1 MTGRRLDRAALTL
14 GIAAMLSSLF
24 ALTTGAAAPVDLV
37 EVGGIGVVVL
47 LVLGL
52 LAVLGGV
59 GNRVV
64 LVIVAGVGLVVA
76 ALLQLAQ
83 LGRHA
88 NWLGGNA
95 STLSLMGGL
104 GLGLLAIGLTNRLTR
119 IDQGRR

>member
-24 ALTTGAAAPVDLV
+24 ALTTGAAAPFDLV

-59 GNRVV
+59 GDRVV
-64 LVIVAGVGLVVA
+64 LVIVAGVSLVVA